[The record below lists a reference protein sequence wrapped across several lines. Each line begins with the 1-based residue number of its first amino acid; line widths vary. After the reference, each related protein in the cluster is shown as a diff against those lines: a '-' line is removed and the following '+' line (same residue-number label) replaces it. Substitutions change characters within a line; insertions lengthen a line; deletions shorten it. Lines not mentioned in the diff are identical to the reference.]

1 MALRPSKR
9 IADPVHGSIAL
20 TELECQVI
28 ATPAFQRL
36 RNVKQLG
43 LAHYVFPN
51 ADYSRF
57 SHSLGVCHVTGRTLE
72 AIQNVLG
79 ATQVSEDEIQQYRL
93 AGLLHDV
100 GHYPYSHA
108 MEEAIKEHYS
118 SSLLESPTGENSG
131 SVGEPPKPLNHE
143 SAGERVLTLDGEL
156 AKIKDQ
162 AYWQQIA
169 NIFRRQTPPRFANLV
184 SSDLDAD
191 RIDYLMRTAHHTGL
205 PYGNVDIE
213 YLLSQL
219 QIDDRE
225 RICFRAKAIR
235 AAEHLLVC
243 RYFDYQQVAFN
254 KTVAGLEW
262 LLREVLGE
270 LLTRKKIDCS
280 ANWVE
285 GAINSGADWYR
296 FDDSFLLHKFR
307 ELANETAND
316 QKTGPM
322 VRAILDRTPPKLVGD
337 IEYLASRD
345 EEAKKDFRRRRTIVK
360 NKLHEW
366 AEQFKVPLSHWHLW
380 TKNGIEL
387 TKAGSYVPMSA
398 ALESKNEDGARVM
411 DKYEQSLRIIEPNSA
426 TSKPIMEIPYS
437 LMSILA
443 DNALY
448 SLRVYVLLPRDKES
462 LRMQIHE
469 EIRKTPDLSWK

>member
-1 MALRPSKR
+1 MPLHAYKR
-9 IADPVHGSIAL
+9 IADPVHGSIEL
-20 TELECQVI
+20 TELEYRVI
-28 ATPAFQRL
+28 ATSAFQRL

-72 AIQNVLG
+72 AIQNTAGSTEV
-79 ATQVSEDEIQQYRL
+79 TDDEIQHYRL

-108 MEEAIKEHYS
+108 MEEAISEYYS
-118 SSLLESPTGENSG
+118 SRLLAPPSVEST
-131 SVGEPPKPLNHE
+131 VEPEEESKPLNHE
-143 SAGERVLTLDGEL
+143 SAGERVLTLDQQLGRICD
-156 AKIKDQ
+156 K
-162 AYWQQIA
+162 AYWQSIA
-169 NIFRRQTPPRFANLV
+169 DIFRRQKPPRFANLV

-205 PYGNVDIE
+205 PYGNIDIE

-270 LLTRKKIDCS
+270 LLTRNKIDCS
-280 ANWVE
+280 ANRLE
-285 GAINSGADWYR
+285 NAIETGTSWHH
-296 FDDSFLLHKFR
+296 FDDSFVLQKIR
-307 ELANETAND
+307 ELADETKEDAEI
-316 QKTGPM
+316 GPM
-322 VRAILDRTPPKLVGD
+322 VRAILERTPPKLVGD
-337 IEYLASRD
+337 IEYIAGRD
-345 EEAKKDFRRRRTIVK
+345 EEAKKNFRRMKTIVNHGFK
-360 NKLHEW
+360 DW
-366 AEQFKVPLSHWHLW
+366 AQKFKIPLRHWHLW
-380 TKNGIEL
+380 SKNGIEL
-387 TKAGSYVPMSA
+387 TKAGSYIPISA
-398 ALESKNEDGARVM
+398 ALEGGGADSDK
-411 DKYEQSLRIIEPNSA
+411 DKYEQALRIIEPNCS
-426 TSKPIMEIPYS
+426 TSVPIMEVPYS
-437 LMSILA
+437 LMSVLA
-443 DNALY
+443 DKALY
-448 SLRVYVLLPRDKES
+448 SLRVYVLLPYEKES
-462 LRMQIHE
+462 LKDK
-469 EIRKTPDLSWK
+469 IRAAVRTTPDLSWK

>member
-1 MALRPSKR
+1 MALRTYKR
-9 IADPVHGSIAL
+9 IADPVHGSIEL
-20 TELECQVI
+20 TELEYQVI

-36 RNVKQLG
+36 RNIKQLG

-57 SHSLGVCHVTGRTLE
+57 SHSLGVCHVAGRTLE

-79 ATQVSEDEIQQYRL
+79 TSAVSDDEVQKYRL

-108 MEEAIKEHYS
+108 MEEAIEEYYS
-118 SSLLESPTGENSG
+118 SSLLASSTAETGSSTE
-131 SVGEPPKPLNHE
+131 EAFKFLNHE
-143 SAGERVLTLDGEL
+143 SAGERVLTLDQGL
-156 AKIKDQ
+156 VRIKDQ

-169 NIFRRQTPPRFANLV
+169 DIFRRQTPPRFANLV

-205 PYGNVDIE
+205 PYGKVDIE

-280 ANWVE
+280 ATWVE
-285 GAINSGADWYR
+285 NAISTGSAWHR
-296 FDDSFLLHKFR
+296 FDDSLLWQTIR
-307 ELANETAND
+307 DLASETTEDAEI
-316 QKTGPM
+316 GPM
-322 VRAILDRTPPKLVGD
+322 ARAILERIPPKLVGD
-337 IEYLASRD
+337 IEYIAGRD
-345 EEAKKDFRRRRTIVK
+345 EEAKRNFRRMKTIINSERSK
-360 NKLHEW
+360 W
-366 AEQFKVPLSHWHLW
+366 AAKFKISSRHWHIW
-380 TKNGIEL
+380 AKNGIEL
-387 TKAGSYVPMSA
+387 TKAGSYVPISA
-398 ALESKNEDGARVM
+398 ALEPTSAESSESK
-411 DKYEQSLRIIEPNSA
+411 DKYEQALRIIEPNSL
-426 TSKPIMEIPYS
+426 TSVPIMEVPYS
-437 LMSILA
+437 LMNVLA
-443 DNALY
+443 DKALY

-462 LRMQIHE
+462 MKQQIRE
-469 EIRKTPDLSWK
+469 EMRTMPDLNWK